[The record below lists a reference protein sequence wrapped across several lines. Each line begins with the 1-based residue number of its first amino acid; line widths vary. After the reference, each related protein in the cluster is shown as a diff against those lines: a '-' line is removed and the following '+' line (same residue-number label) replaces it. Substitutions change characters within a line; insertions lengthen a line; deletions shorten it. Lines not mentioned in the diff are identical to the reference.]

1 MKLEELQIAV
11 EREAEAREALEA
23 RLLKVEE
30 SQAQLSADSS
40 DGTEVA
46 ELKDKITELKSKEH
60 REAILSEFVHNL
72 SEEQWLFIGEKLGY
86 FDKLPQEKVAGAEV
100 AEAEVEASISEL
112 EIVHK
117 DETCLIA
124 QGKVEG
130 KGWDYYP
137 DADVS
142 KKLKE

>member
-23 RLLKVEE
+23 RLLKLEE

-100 AEAEVEASISEL
+100 AEAEVEAGEGVQ
-112 EIVHK
+112 IVREFK
-117 DETCLIA
+117 TCLIA